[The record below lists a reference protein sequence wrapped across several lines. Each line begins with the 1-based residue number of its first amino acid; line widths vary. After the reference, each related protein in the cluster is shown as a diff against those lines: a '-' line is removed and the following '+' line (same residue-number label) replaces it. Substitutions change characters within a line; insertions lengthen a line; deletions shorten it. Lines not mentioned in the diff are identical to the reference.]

1 MIHRQTVDSAVFA
14 SKCKHVN
21 LTLIANSW
29 VSTHIHRLSIYLCV
43 LELIGMTLL
52 SNSRVSSIYE
62 IHTEHS
68 RVTLW
73 DMWDPC
79 IPPLCVS
86 VCAGGVCNTLTS
98 HLRFGET
105 IFEPNTLPWI
115 CHPIKPKLL
124 MQHFNLFGR
133 HLQCSK
139 TLMKHNKPVWHYV
152 KLLCFSNIWA
162 IT

>member
-14 SKCKHVN
+14 SKCKHIN

-29 VSTHIHRLSIYLCV
+29 VSTHTQRLSIYL
-43 LELIGMTLL
+43 LELIGMMLL
-52 SNSRVSSIYE
+52 SYSRVSSIYQ
-62 IHTEHS
+62 IHTEHF
-68 RVTLW
+68 RVTVGYLRS
-73 DMWDPC
+73 MH
-79 IPPLCVS
+79 LSS
-86 VCAGGVCNTLTS
+86 VCMCVRVCVCNALTS

-105 IFEPNTLPWI
+105 IFEPNTLPCI
-115 CHPIKPKLL
+115 CHPVKLKLL
-124 MQHFNLFGR
+124 MQHFNLFGI

-139 TLMKHNKPVWHYV
+139 TLMKHNKPVWDYV